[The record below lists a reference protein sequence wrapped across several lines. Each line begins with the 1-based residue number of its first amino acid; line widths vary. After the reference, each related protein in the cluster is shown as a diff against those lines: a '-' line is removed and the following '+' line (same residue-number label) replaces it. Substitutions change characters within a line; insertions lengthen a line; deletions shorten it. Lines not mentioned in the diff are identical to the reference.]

1 MGEGAVGGGLVAFLG
16 PSLPADEARRIAP
29 DVIVLPPVCQG
40 DLTSA
45 VLNLRPRAI
54 LVVDGEF
61 SQALSVWHKEIL
73 DALDRGVRVL
83 GASSMG
89 ALRAAELDRFGME
102 GVGSIYEHYRDGWLT
117 NDADVALVHGS
128 ADDGY
133 LPLSWPTVNVR
144 ATVTRLVEGGT
155 LGAAEAGSL
164 LEVSA
169 GIHFTARTRPVLVRA
184 LTDAGH
190 EEARADELAGLVEE
204 HYVDQKA
211 VDAAAGLDLLRRVDD
226 VPAPPRDHPRH
237 LSSRGFDALLYS
249 DVMVQRRAGGL
260 RGYQLVDDVALHE
273 PDFEQLLHRAV
284 DRNLLVHL
292 SADLGQDITDDE
304 RAAARERLLRGLGL
318 TEDDVTAWLATCDLD
333 EKRLEQLA
341 QHQAR
346 IFKLRRWMLDGV
358 SLERNRRMV
367 VEQLQLEGRYAAA
380 ADSAAR
386 RRRWAD
392 ERPEQVQPTTVQ
404 EVVDLVVHQKASS
417 GWSPDRLLADLADEQ
432 GFDSL
437 GGLYV
442 ALADAR
448 AAGEVRQERLRKLN
462 RFLGRGAD
470 RPTAG
475 PGTSGAVPA
484 RGPSGHRGAAGGDR
498 GWRSGRPG

>member
-1 MGEGAVGGGLVAFLG
+1 
-16 PSLPADEARRIAP
+16 
-29 DVIVLPPVCQG
+29 
-40 DLTSA
+40 
-45 VLNLRPRAI
+45 
-54 LVVDGEF
+54 
-61 SQALSVWHKEIL
+61 
-73 DALDRGVRVL
+73 
-83 GASSMG
+83 
-89 ALRAAELDRFGME
+89 
-102 GVGSIYEHYRDGWLT
+102 
-117 NDADVALVHGS
+117 
-128 ADDGY
+128 
-133 LPLSWPTVNVR
+133 
-144 ATVTRLVEGGT
+144 
-155 LGAAEAGSL
+155 
-164 LEVSA
+164 
-169 GIHFTARTRPVLVRA
+169 
-184 LTDAGH
+184 
-190 EEARADELAGLVEE
+190 
-204 HYVDQKA
+204 
-211 VDAAAGLDLLRRVDD
+211 
-226 VPAPPRDHPRH
+226 
-237 LSSRGFDALLYS
+237 
-249 DVMVQRRAGGL
+249 
-260 RGYQLVDDVALHE
+260 
-273 PDFEQLLHRAV
+273 
-284 DRNLLVHL
+284 
-292 SADLGQDITDDE
+292 
-304 RAAARERLLRGLGL
+304 
-318 TEDDVTAWLATCDLD
+318 
-333 EKRLEQLA
+333 
-341 QHQAR
+341 
-346 IFKLRRWMLDGV
+346 MLDGV